1 MKSRIFIVED
11 EPAIAANYA
20 DMLSRQGY
28 SVKTYQ
34 TKESASQALQA
45 ALPDLVILDI
55 GLGEH
60 IDGGFDLCRDLRSQS
75 PTLPIIILS
84 ARDSDYDVVAGLRM
98 GADDFV
104 SKDVS
109 QQQLLA
115 RVSALLRRS
124 QQSQEQSKAE
134 TLVRGDLELNLGRM
148 SAQWLANPVE
158 LTLTEFWMVHALAR
172 HPGHLRTRQQLMDAA
187 NVVLDE
193 SSITSHIKRI
203 RHKFQLVDPDFDA
216 IQTAYGMGY
225 RWSGAD

>member
-1 MKSRIFIVED
+1 MKSRIVIVED

-28 SVKTYQ
+28 SVKTFQ
-34 TKESASQALQA
+34 TKESAAEALQLS
-45 ALPDLVILDI
+45 LPDLVILDI

-60 IDGGFDLCRDLRSQS
+60 IDGGFDLCRDLRSHA

-124 QQSQEQSKAE
+124 QQRDANAQEE
-134 TLVRGDLELNLGRM
+134 MLVRGNLTLNLDRM
-148 SAQWLANPVE
+148 SARWQDNLVE

-187 NVVLDE
+187 NVILDE
-193 SSITSHIKRI
+193 ASITSHIKRV

-225 RWSGAD
+225 RWAGID

>member
-1 MKSRIFIVED
+1 LKSRIVIVED

-34 TKESASQALQA
+34 TKEAASIALQTS
-45 ALPDLVILDI
+45 LPDLVVLDI

-60 IDGGFDLCRDLRSQS
+60 IDGGFDLCRDLRSHS

-109 QQQLLA
+109 QQQLMA

-124 QQSQEQSKAE
+124 QISEAESQES
-134 TLVRGDLELNLGRM
+134 TLVRGELILNLDRM

-193 SSITSHIKRI
+193 NSITSHIKRI
-203 RHKFQLVDPDFDA
+203 RHKFQLIDPDFDA

-225 RWSGAD
+225 RWLGVD

>member
-1 MKSRIFIVED
+1 MKSRIVIVED
-11 EPAIAANYA
+11 EPTIAANYA
-20 DMLSRQGY
+20 DMLSRQGHR
-28 SVKTYQ
+28 VQIFK
-34 TKESASQALQA
+34 TKEEASEALNSS
-45 ALPDLVILDI
+45 LPDLVILDI

-60 IDGGFDLCRDLRSQS
+60 IDGGFELCRDLRSRS
-75 PTLPIIILS
+75 AKLPIIILS
-84 ARDSDYDVVAGLRM
+84 ARDSDYDVVAGLHM

-124 QQSQEQSKAE
+124 AQKSASSEENS
-134 TLVRGDLELNLGRM
+134 LVRAELRLNLDRM
-148 SAQWLANPVE
+148 SVHWKGQAIG
-158 LTLTEFWMVHALAR
+158 LTLTEFWMVHALAQ

-203 RHKFQLVDPDFDA
+203 RQKFQVFDSDFDA

-225 RWSGAD
+225 RWSGVD